1 MTSNPLNPSNGD
13 ENPKDPLAEMLQNLM
28 GGKGM
33 GDIDPAELAKAAGLP
48 NDPNLLAQMFSQVQA
63 MMSEPSEGPVNWK
76 LAHDNARRVAAGS
89 SDPSVTRA
97 VTRSG

>member
-33 GDIDPAELAKAAGLP
+33 GEHRP
-48 NDPNLLAQMFSQVQA
+48 
-63 MMSEPSEGPVNWK
+63 
-76 LAHDNARRVAAGS
+76 RRTGQGR
-89 SDPSVTRA
+89 RA
-97 VTRSG
+97 PG